1 MPLEVAEVALRVTRF
16 LNPIGFENP
25 KYMRSELSTTKAP
38 KRMCHANRGRFHTLR
53 TTGTKHALCGQHL
66 VHQNQI
72 VDHSSHD
79 SALNAAQRK
88 MRNSFI
94 LKIKNEREGMPA
106 GCICA
111 TVFSASAVWLFIR
124 IRILFFPF
132 IRNKKAVRELI
143 FYMSLYPIFAENV

>member
-25 KYMRSELSTTKAP
+25 KYMRSELSTTNTP
-38 KRMCHANRGRFHTLR
+38 KQMHHANRGRFHTLR
-53 TTGTKHALCGQHL
+53 TTGTKRALCGQHL

-88 MRNSFI
+88 MQNSFI
-94 LKIKNEREGMPA
+94 FLKKTKER
-106 GCICA
+106 GCRQVTSALLSFQHLQFGCSYA
-111 TVFSASAVWLFIR
+111 FRFSS
-124 IRILFFPF
+124 PF
-132 IRNKKAVRELI
+132 IGN
-143 FYMSLYPIFAENV
+143 

>member
-25 KYMRSELSTTKAP
+25 KYMRSELSTTNTP
-38 KRMCHANRGRFHTLR
+38 KQMLHANRGRFHTLR
-53 TTGTKHALCGQHL
+53 TTGTKRALCGQHL

-94 LKIKNEREGMPA
+94 FFFKKRKRGDA
-106 GCICA
+106 GRLHLRYCL
-111 TVFSASAVWLFIR
+111 FSIYSLAVHTHSDSHL
-124 IRILFFPF
+124 L
-132 IRNKKAVRELI
+132 L
-143 FYMSLYPIFAENV
+143 